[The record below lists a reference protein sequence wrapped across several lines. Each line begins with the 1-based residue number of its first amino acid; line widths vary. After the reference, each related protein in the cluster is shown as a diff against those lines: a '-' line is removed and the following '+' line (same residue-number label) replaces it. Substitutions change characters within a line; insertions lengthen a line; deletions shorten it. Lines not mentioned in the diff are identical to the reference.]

1 MKKVVRI
8 TDFLQQSGGSGKLNK
23 PQNKTDFASFLI
35 VKTASNSCIQNR
47 LDWAG
52 MSMNGKAF
60 RGIAVTTTILS
71 YLSGSTIVGILIGRW
86 VDQYFQTSP
95 LFLIIGLLIGLAAGV
110 YGMIYLVNQLMGDN
124 HRE

>member
-1 MKKVVRI
+1 
-8 TDFLQQSGGSGKLNK
+8 
-23 PQNKTDFASFLI
+23 
-35 VKTASNSCIQNR
+35 
-47 LDWAG
+47 
-52 MSMNGKAF
+52 MNGKAF

-110 YGMIYLVNQLMGDN
+110 YGMIYLVNRLMGDN